1 MKRYPT
7 IIAYLLLFAGCLSA
21 QVKSKTEFSTA
32 GFYKVDGGGRE
43 VYSFN
48 QGWRFAKGNFK
59 NAALTNF
66 NDSQWQATNLPHGL
80 ELLPTEAS
88 GGINYQGPAWYR
100 KKFDIPQSLKGKKI
114 YLYFEAVMGK
124 SQIWI
129 NGQLVKEHFGGY
141 IPFSIEVSQHISFD
155 KENLVA
161 VFTDNSNNPAYPPG
175 KPQEQLD
182 FCYFGGIYRDV
193 WLYSTSAIHITDPN
207 YTNKVAAG
215 GLFTR
220 IESASEKLA
229 TLKVRVDV
237 QNETKSKAPVVV
249 VAKLLDKD
257 GKLAAQSRQSLALLP
272 DSSSTAELSMSIK
285 APNLWTPETPYLYNL
300 VCEIHSNKEV
310 VDAIRQR
317 TGIRTIEL
325 KGKDGFI
332 LNGKRYQDKLIGGNR
347 HQDYAYVG
355 NALPNSGQ
363 WRDAVKLRSAGMRI
377 IRSAHY
383 PLDPAF
389 MDAADELGLFVIVST
404 PGWQF
409 WNNDPLFEQRVL
421 SDISQMVRRD
431 RNRPS
436 VFMWEPILNE
446 TWYPEYFA
454 KKVHD
459 LVHAEYPYKGAYTAC
474 DLEARGSEHFD
485 VVYSHP
491 FLTSS
496 KGMVAVSEENKGDAT
511 GKNPYDKITRPMF
524 NREWGD
530 NVDNWNSHNSPS
542 RVAKTWGETAMLI
555 QAKHYS
561 MPSYPYTCFQT
572 LYQSPRQMM
581 GGALW
586 HPFDH
591 QRGYHPDPFYGGI
604 MDVFRQPKYSYYM
617 FRSQSDPK
625 LNVENVDCGPMVFVA
640 NEMSPFS
647 PEEVTVFTNCEQV
660 RLIINSKDTLVQS
673 AQRIDSGMLHPPVV
687 FKNVFNFMELKA
699 LSRANKD
706 NLISLE
712 AQGIIDGKVVATHVR
727 RPSFRP
733 EKIRL
738 ELDNLNRLLVAD
750 GSDFV
755 PIIASIT
762 DKDGNVKRL
771 NEYQIRFEVE
781 GEGSIV
787 GDEQIGANPRKV
799 EWGTAPVLVRSTTKP
814 GKIRVKAS
822 VLFPGSN
829 MPSTATLEFESI
841 RSDIPVIA
849 GKNISE
855 AAFNQKRSHQS
866 SAEMEVLKEK
876 LQKVQMELNQIK
888 NKEVE
893 KQQSEF
899 EK

>member
-1 MKRYPT
+1 MKHYS
-7 IIAYLLLFAGCLSA
+7 ILFACILLTLGGVQLHA
-21 QVKSKTEFSTA
+21 KERAEFSTA
-32 GFYKVDGGGRE
+32 GFYKVENGGRE
-43 VYSFN
+43 VYNFN
-48 QGWRFAKGNFK
+48 QGWRFAKGNF
-59 NAALTNF
+59 AAASKTDF
-66 NDSQWQATNLPHGL
+66 NDSQWQAANLPHGL

-88 GGINYQGPAWYR
+88 GGVNYQGPAWYR
-100 KKFDIPQSLKGKKI
+100 KWFDVPTSLKGKKI

-124 SQIWI
+124 SQVWI
-129 NGQLVKEHFGGY
+129 NGKLVKEHFGGY
-141 IPFSIEVSQHISFD
+141 TPFAIEISSIVNFD

-161 VFTDNSNNPAYPPG
+161 VLTDNSNDPSYPPG

-193 WLYSTSAIHITDPN
+193 WLYSTNPVHITDPN
-207 YTNKVAAG
+207 YVDKVAG
-215 GLFTR
+215 GGIFSRTELLSSTAATVKVQVDMAN
-220 IESASEKLA
+220 ESSRKTSVTAAVRLLDASGKE
-229 TLKVRVDV
+229 
-237 QNETKSKAPVVV
+237 
-249 VAKLLDKD
+249 VAK
-257 GKLAAQSRQSLALLP
+257 GRQKLTLLP
-272 DSSSTAELSMSIK
+272 DSSDVASFTLKVTNPS
-285 APNLWTPETPYLYNL
+285 LWTPETPYLYNL
-300 VCEIHSNKEV
+300 VCEVTDQGKV

-317 TGIRTIEL
+317 MAIRTIEMR
-325 KGKDGFI
+325 GKEGLY
-332 LNGKRYQDKLIGGNR
+332 LNGVPYQDKLIGGNR

-389 MDAADELGLFVIVST
+389 MDAADELGLFVIVAT

-409 WNNDPLFEQRVL
+409 WNSDPLFESRVC
-421 SDISQMVRRD
+421 SDIRQMVRRD
-431 RNRPS
+431 RNRAS

-459 LVHAEYPYKGAYTAC
+459 LVHQEYPYPGAYTAC

-491 FLTSS
+491 FLAAKGS
-496 KGMVAVSEENKGDAT
+496 KVGVSDENKGDAHD
-511 GKNPYDKITRPMF
+511 KNPYDRISRPMF

-530 NVDNWNSHNSPS
+530 NVDTWNAHNSPS
-542 RVAKTWGETAMLI
+542 RVDKSWGEAAMLV

-561 MPSYPYTCFQT
+561 IPDYPYTSFQT
-572 LYQSPRQMM
+572 LYQAPRQMM

-604 MDVFRQPKYSYYM
+604 MDVFRQPKYSFYM
-617 FRSQSDPK
+617 FRSQSDPNLK
-625 LNVENVDCGPMVFVA
+625 IESVPGGPMIFVA

-647 PEEVTVFTNCEQV
+647 PEDVTIYTNCEQV
-660 RLIINSKDTLVQS
+660 RLIINSRDTVTQMVG
-673 AQRIDSGMLHPPVV
+673 RIENGMLHPPVI
-687 FKNVFNFMELKA
+687 FRNAFSFMQAKA
-699 LSRANKD
+699 LSRANKEQQVM
-706 NLISLE
+706 LE
-712 AQGIIDGKVVATHVR
+712 AQGLIGGKVVATHLR
-727 RPSFRP
+727 RPAMRP
-733 EKIRL
+733 EKIML
-738 ELDNLNRLLVAD
+738 ETDNLNLPLVAD

-762 DKDGNVKRL
+762 DKEGNVKRL

-781 GEGSIV
+781 GQGSII

-799 EWGTAPVLVRSTTKP
+799 EWGSAPVLIRATTKA

-822 VLFPGSN
+822 VLMPGSN
-829 MPSTATLEFESI
+829 MPSSATIEIESTPMKMLPI
-841 RSDIPVIA
+841 TGKHISDA
-849 GKNISE
+849 DFRKTNN
-855 AAFNQKRSHQS
+855 AASQ
-866 SAEMEVLKEK
+866 AEVEQLKDQ
-876 LQKVQMELNQIK
+876 LQKAKQELNKIK